1 MPIHSRFNPNTLSYL
16 NDENLEKMPK
26 LIFTQEEIDNYVK
39 EKTFHVFYRDTIAVA
54 EAMDLHAT
62 GGKNPDGTPTD
73 RLKKIIWERRP
84 NEPQEVMDYRL
95 KIITPKT
102 KPTFSKIFSSLQK
115 IRRSSDWSIRYEGEY
130 PKIAEGETLEDY
142 ADENYPGFTSLTNWV
157 FTLLLRK
164 YLIDPN
170 AVVYVAPIS
179 KDVQVNQYLQPIAQ
193 VFDSKNVIDFVEGD
207 YAVLL
212 NPVGAVFYSGGKPMK
227 GKRYIVCTTMQILT
241 YDQVDGRQRFQL
253 TDTYDHE
260 LGYLPAFK
268 LKGVIVEQNTDSF
281 LYESRISGILP
292 ELDEAIRE
300 YSDLQAAKVLH
311 IYPERWEFTQ
321 FECTTCKGTGKRQNP
336 LWHTGCDASIMAH
349 IDCNAPGCRSGY
361 VVSGP
366 YSKIMVK
373 PAGMG
378 EQSIPTPPAG
388 YVEKDVEI
396 VKLMEESIDAHIY
409 SALSAINFEFLSNTP
424 LSESGKAKEV
434 DKDELNNTV
443 HSIAEDIVAAMDNIY
458 WLIALWRYRQLYGE
472 EEISDM
478 VPLIPVPEKY
488 DILSSDHLQ
497 QELTN
502 AKTSKFNPA
511 LLNQMEIEYADKK
524 YYTDPTIRNMVQ
536 LILTLD
542 PLANITEDDKMSRLS
557 NKGITLESY
566 VVSSNIEQFI
576 RRAIEESKG
585 FVDKATKDQ
594 RIILSNY
601 AKEVIALTEPVQV
614 VDSGLNEDGSPVES
628 DGDLTGKI
636 PLAVQQLSL
645 AATRASDAGDTALAA
660 TIKAKINQLLAK
672 LVDEVNPVNA

>member
-1 MPIHSRFNPNTLSYL
+1 MA
-16 NDENLEKMPK
+16 K
-26 LIFTQEEIDNYVK
+26 LIFTQEEINNYVK
-39 EKTFHVFYRDTIAVA
+39 DKTFHVFYKEAKEIA
-54 EAMDLHAT
+54 ETMDLHAS
-62 GGKNPDGTPTD
+62 GGKNPDGTATD
-73 RLKKIIWERRP
+73 RLKKLLWQRRP

-115 IRRSSDWSIRYEGEY
+115 IRRSSDWSIRYEGEFT
-130 PKIAEGETLEDY
+130 KVAEGETLEEY

-157 FTLLLRK
+157 FTLMLRK

-170 AVVYVAPIS
+170 AVVYVAPITT
-179 KDVQVNQYLQPIAQ
+179 DVQPNEYLQPIAQ
-193 VFDSKNVIDFVEGD
+193 VFDSKNVIDFVEND

-212 NPVGAVFYSGGKPMK
+212 NPVGSIYYSGGKPVN
-227 GKRYIVCTTMQILT
+227 GKSYIICTTMQILR
-241 YDQVDGRQRFQL
+241 YDQVDGRFNFSLAYQ
-253 TDTYDHE
+253 YDHNM
-260 LGYLPAFK
+260 GYLPAFK
-268 LKGVIVEQNTDSF
+268 LKGILIDQNANSF
-281 LYESRISGILP
+281 LYESRISGIIP

-321 FECTTCKGTGKRQNP
+321 FECTSCKGTGKRQNP
-336 LWHTGCDASIMAH
+336 GWYQGCDSSIPSH
-349 IDCNAPGCRSGY
+349 IDCNANGCRGGY

-396 VKLMEESIDAHIY
+396 VKLMEESIETHIY
-409 SALSAINFEFLSNTP
+409 NALSSINFEFLSRTP

-434 DKDELNNTV
+434 DKDELNNTA

-458 WLIALWRYRQLYGE
+458 WIMALWRYKTLYSE
-472 EEISDM
+472 DEISEM
-478 VPLIPVPEKY
+478 VPSVSVPEKY

-497 QELTN
+497 DELKT
-502 AKTSKFNPA
+502 AKEAKFNPA

-524 YYTDPTIRNMVQ
+524 YSTDSSVRDKIQ

-542 PLANITEDDKMSRLS
+542 PLPNIGEDDKMSRLS
-557 NKGITLESY
+557 NKGITMESY
-566 VVSSNIEQFI
+566 VISSNIEQFI
-576 RRAIEESKG
+576 RRAIEEDNK
-585 FVDKATKDQ
+585 FIEKDLKDQ
-594 RIILSNY
+594 RLVMSAY
-601 AKEVIALTEPVQV
+601 AQKVIALTEPIQV
-614 VDSGLNEDGSPVES
+614 VDTGLDESGNPKNS
-628 DGDLTGKI
+628 DDDLTGKI

-645 AATRASDAGDTALAA
+645 AATRAQEAGDTALAS
-660 TIKAKINQLLAK
+660 TIKSKISQLLGK
-672 LVDEVNPVNA
+672 LVDAAEGEPALENA